1 MQGDTPTAIVE
12 FKDADD
18 ATRAITLCNGG
29 AMGLSRAA
37 LEKYLPQ
44 LSNDNAQGEYY
55 CPILSRW
62 RMAAAMAPLSLWRM
76 PKIQWVSIAVPV
88 RPRPRH

>member
-37 LEKYLPQ
+37 LRNICR
-44 LSNDNAQGEYY
+44 S
-55 CPILSRW
+55 
-62 RMAAAMAPLSLWRM
+62 
-76 PKIQWVSIAVPV
+76 
-88 RPRPRH
+88 